1 MHFTKQPIGWKLVYF
16 TGCYRVPVMSLGL
29 LEQNVLGVDSV
40 TGVSFSK
47 LVDISS
53 TVGLFL

>member
-1 MHFTKQPIGWKLVYF
+1 MYF